1 MLSEPRD
8 KPRSLSAENDPQ
20 LGGTFNP
27 ARAMKE
33 QSDDGDNDDVRNIN
47 KNPRHL
53 LKVY

>member
-8 KPRSLSAENDPQ
+8 KSWSLSAENDPQ
-20 LGGTFNP
+20 LGGTFKP

-33 QSDDGDNDDVRNIN
+33 QSDDDDNDVRNIN
-47 KNPRHL
+47 KNPQHL